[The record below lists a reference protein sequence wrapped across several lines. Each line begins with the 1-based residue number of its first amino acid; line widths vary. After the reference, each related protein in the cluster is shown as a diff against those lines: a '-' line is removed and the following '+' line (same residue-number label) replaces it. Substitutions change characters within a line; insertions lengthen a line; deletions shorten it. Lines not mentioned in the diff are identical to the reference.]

1 MREEMVTK
9 HKLDAT
15 FPAWAVATPREP
27 RLSRVALT
35 RLAQDLPDP
44 VARDI
49 ATDVL
54 ALAKL
59 RIKDEFRPD
68 LDGEHLV
75 YGAMLSWREDD
86 LTVRIYDDLL
96 QLVHHSEFGDRMVEL
111 EIALDVPQAKRA
123 RQRDMRV
130 RFKAIRLI
138 DRLIKRLSAGNRI
151 WR

>member
-9 HKLDAT
+9 HKLDAA

-27 RLSRVALT
+27 RLSRGALT

-68 LDGEHLV
+68 LDGEYLV
-75 YGAMLSWREDD
+75 YGAVLSWREDD
-86 LTVRIYDDLL
+86 LTYASTMTYCNWSTIP
-96 QLVHHSEFGDRMVEL
+96 S
-111 EIALDVPQAKRA
+111 
-123 RQRDMRV
+123 
-130 RFKAIRLI
+130 
-138 DRLIKRLSAGNRI
+138 SATAWWNWKSRSTCRRPCAHGSATCVCGLR
-151 WR
+151 RSG